1 MNTKPSLKACRTFI
15 SIGATALSPMTMEL
29 AGQIFWASVL
39 VFRYCL
45 PKNTLW
51 CQGTPLPLRQQLHV
65 RRKARVKGE
74 AVVEGRCSKASLQPH
89 RRTQASL
96 SLSPSP
102 LPSPP
107 PSLPPIQPSVPW
119 LCFSGPSPPAFSMCS
134 PRCRGNSRCD
144 VILIVISQ

>member
-102 LPSPP
+102 LPSLPSNPQFRGCVFLDPP
-107 PSLPPIQPSVPW
+107 HQH
-119 LCFSGPSPPAFSMCS
+119 
-134 PRCRGNSRCD
+134 SRCAHRAAVGTAD
-144 VILIVISQ
+144 VT